1 VTKTRDSNPRRPD
14 GGNDVPRV
22 VISDTKLSTLETE
35 YAVFGDDVELVHDLV
50 RSPAAMTAL
59 EPNAI
64 IVDASTPM
72 TAETIASYSGLE
84 VIVRAGVGI
93 DNIDVAAAREC
104 GVSVS
109 NVPDYGIDE
118 VSAHALALALS
129 LVRGLHVAADDT
141 SDGGW
146 DWEVAAPLHRPE
158 ALTFGVVGYG
168 RIGSRTV
175 EKALPQFGNVLV
187 ADPYVADES
196 ILDGGAE
203 PVAFD
208 LLLEK
213 SDVLSVHTPL
223 TSETHTVFDR
233 DAFDAMGA
241 GDGPGPIF
249 VNTARG
255 PVVDTDALVAALDD
269 GRVRRAGLDVLAT
282 EPPVDARL
290 TGRRDVLV
298 TPHVAWYTEES
309 KHEVR
314 QKAAEEARRLL
325 AGDEGNYRVD

>member
-1 VTKTRDSNPRRPD
+1 MTTTGHSDPGRPD
-14 GGNDVPRV
+14 GGNDPPRV
-22 VISDTKLSTLETE
+22 VISDTKLSTLATE
-35 YAVFGDDVELVHDLV
+35 HAVFGDDVELVHDLV
-50 RSPAAMTAL
+50 RSPAAVATL

-72 TAETIASYSGLE
+72 SAEAITSYAGLD

-109 NVPDYGIDE
+109 NVPDYGVDE
-118 VSAHALALALS
+118 VSAHAIALALS
-129 LVRGLHVAADDT
+129 LVRGLHSAADDT
-141 SDGGW
+141 SNGGW

-158 ALTFGVVGYG
+158 TLTFGVVGYG
-168 RIGSRTV
+168 RIGRRTV
-175 EKALPQFGNVLV
+175 EKALPQFGSVLV
-187 ADPYVADES
+187 ADPYVSDEL

-208 LLLEK
+208 SLLEE

-223 TSETHTVFDR
+223 TPETHTMFDR

-241 GDGPGPIF
+241 GDGPGPMFI
-249 VNTARG
+249 NTARG
-255 PVVDTDALVAALDD
+255 SVVDTDALVAALDD
-269 GRVRRAGLDVLAT
+269 GRVRRAGLDVLPT
-282 EPPVDARL
+282 EPPVDDRL

-298 TPHVAWYTEES
+298 TPHVAWYTEAS

-314 QKAAEEARRLL
+314 RKAAEEARRLL
-325 AGDEGNYRVD
+325 AGDEGTYRVE